1 MSASRN
7 DDLDA
12 PRPGDPVGE
21 ADEPTIVERNVYVRR
36 GPGSSPNINYD
47 PNAGPPL
54 DDDDGGG
61 WSEPVPVA
69 APEEEVRDPALDT
82 RRTKIEHITARD
94 QIFDNEG
101 SDTPKERPDASDSW
115 TSRPQRLPIVD
126 VDRPTQVVSGAISD
140 TDPEAQKV
148 APPTA
153 GDGWLPPKDEDSSST
168 GSVSMPLQESG
179 ERTDSGLNAEDDSDS
194 PRLICIEGPDQGTEF
209 ILRGRDIAIGRGPGV
224 DVTTKDPSMS
234 RVHCRILLT
243 TDQVIVTDQRSANGT
258 IVNGRKIDRATI
270 MSGATL
276 KLGQSQF
283 RYVEMGDVIKPAET
297 QEHQLQ
303 QEATPPG
310 LGLSARHA
318 LNPPVRPPLLRN
330 RAVWIVAAS
339 VVVATSVVA
348 TQAYRSSLAQK
359 AVRQSAE
366 AAEEFLTRGIDA
378 MRNKRIN
385 DACQSFKHAL
395 SLTPTDKRFAEH
407 VKLCEQ
413 EVKSDEA
420 LTRANEALQKNL
432 LSAAWQLLDTVPDV
446 SVFAPDRQALRHQVL
461 SARAE
466 QVAKLR
472 QQLQTLALTPSI
484 VGSMQADIDELH
496 FGPKEPALL
505 EISAELKKGKST
517 SKKDGGRKDDKKD
530 PPPRKDPDEPAKG
543 TPSAPASKVVA
554 AFNSGDLDG
563 AIAMVGISPSESDTA
578 MRNKLTKF
586 KESYLAAKDGGGT
599 VMNLPTIRR
608 AQSFESKISNGASTF
623 AKELK
628 RLEADSLFAVG
639 TAAQADRK
647 YPEAYRAFRDAQ
659 AAVPG
664 YPPAQRKLV
673 ELSSQARDVFNQG
686 YIIKDTDLEGARA
699 KWKQVMAMV
708 PAEDDTYKKAKKW
721 LDQTAK

>member
-12 PRPGDPVGE
+12 LKPGDPEGE

-47 PNAGPPL
+47 PNAPAPQ

-61 WSEPVPVA
+61 WSEPVPA
-69 APEEEVRDPALDT
+69 AEPAEEARDPGLDT

-101 SDTPKERPDASDSW
+101 SQTPNERPDASDSW
-115 TSRPQRLPIVD
+115 TSRPQRLPTVD
-126 VDRPTQVVSGAISD
+126 VDRPTQVVSGGISD
-140 TDPEAQKV
+140 TDPEDPKV
-148 APPTA
+148 APA
-153 GDGWLPPKDEDSSST
+153 SQGDGWLPPKDENSSST

-179 ERTDSGLNAEDDSDS
+179 DRTDSGLNAQDDSDS

-270 MSGATL
+270 VSGATL

-303 QEATPPG
+303 QEATPAG

-318 LNPPVRPPLLRN
+318 LNPQGRPSLLRN

-348 TQAYRSSLAQK
+348 IQAYRASLAQR

-366 AAEEFLTRGIDA
+366 AAEEFLTRGIEA
-378 MRNKRIN
+378 LRHKRIS

-413 EVKSDEA
+413 EVKADEA
-420 LTRANEALQKNL
+420 LTRANEALHKSL
-432 LSAAWQLLDTVPDV
+432 LSPAWQLLETVPDA
-446 SVFAPDRQALRHQVL
+446 SVFAPDRQALRQQVL
-461 SARAE
+461 SARTE

-472 QQLQTLALTPSI
+472 RQIQTLALTPSI
-484 VGSMQADIDELH
+484 VEAMQADVDELS
-496 FGPKEPALL
+496 FGPKDSALSD
-505 EISAELKKGKST
+505 ITDELKKGKSD
-517 SKKDGGRKDDKKD
+517 SKNAGGRKEGKKD
-530 PPPRKDPDEPAKG
+530 PPPRKDPDETKA

-599 VMNLPTIRR
+599 AINLPMIRR
-608 AQSFESKISNGASTF
+608 AQSFESKISGGASTF

-659 AAVPG
+659 VAVPG